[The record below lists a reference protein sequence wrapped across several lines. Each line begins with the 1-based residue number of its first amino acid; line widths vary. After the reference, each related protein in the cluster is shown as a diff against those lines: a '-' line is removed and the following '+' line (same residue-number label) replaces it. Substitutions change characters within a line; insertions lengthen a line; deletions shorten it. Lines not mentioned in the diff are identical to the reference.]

1 MARDLESPHV
11 PALNPRVSL
20 AQSVWSHHLP
30 KPDAAWRADIMEH
43 FAGPRVLMRVTELDM
58 HRLDI
63 LDRKEMAQDTLGLGY
78 CTITTCCT
86 EVCPEHIKFT
96 DNA

>member
-1 MARDLESPHV
+1 
-11 PALNPRVSL
+11 
-20 AQSVWSHHLP
+20 
-30 KPDAAWRADIMEH
+30 MEH